1 VLGGGSTV
9 PVRQVPGVHAQDDTA
24 AKSSVQPLLCVTEDT
39 LHHRRIEGTHQD
51 EYIILV
57 IYLLNSKE

>member
-1 VLGGGSTV
+1 MLGGGSTV

-24 AKSSVQPLLCVTEDT
+24 AKEGSCAATVVCHTHN
-39 LHHRRIEGTHQD
+39 LHHRRIEGTPQD

-57 IYLLNSKE
+57 FLSFIF

>member
-24 AKSSVQPLLCVTEDT
+24 AKEGSCAATVVVSHT
-39 LHHRRIEGTHQD
+39 LHHRKG
-51 EYIILV
+51 
-57 IYLLNSKE
+57 